1 MSTQL
6 NYCSLSFL
14 LANKHV
20 SLKPLIQISENK
32 MPSQPSIFLFDTSSV
47 AAQDNMKF
55 DQLALTHSHSNIS
68 SLSSSLLLQDAHPQL
83 SRNKCDNLNNEKN
96 SFIFPSKC

>member
-1 MSTQL
+1 
-6 NYCSLSFL
+6 
-14 LANKHV
+14 
-20 SLKPLIQISENK
+20 

-83 SRNKCDNLNNEKN
+83 SRNKCNNLNNEKEQ
-96 SFIFPSKC
+96 FYISK